1 MRLLNA
7 FAIVAALALAACGG
21 EPLRTGPIDP
31 RVLRSLEN
39 AHLDPESA
47 TTTLNDYR
55 RRHGLQL
62 VRLDPALTAMA
73 QRQADAM
80 VAANAMSHNANGSFA
95 ARLAASGVNASEAG
109 ENLGG
114 GYYSTDEAMTAWR
127 NSPEHNANLLLPKAT
142 RFGIA
147 IAKDPR
153 TSYRVYW
160 AMEVAA
166 ERVPATDGSRLPIAP
181 AGARQ

>member
-1 MRLLNA
+1 MRFLNA
-7 FAIVAALALAACGG
+7 FAIIAALALSACGG
-21 EPLRTGPIDP
+21 EPLRTGPIDL

-39 AHLDPESA
+39 ARLDPAS
-47 TTTLNDYR
+47 TMTMLNDYR
-55 RRHGLQL
+55 RSHGFQP
-62 VRLDPALTAMA
+62 VRRDPALMAMA

-80 VAANAMSHNANGSFA
+80 VVANAMSHNANGSFA
-95 ARLAASGVNASEAG
+95 SRLAAAGVNASEAG

-114 GYYSTDEAMTAWR
+114 GYYSTEEAMTGWR

-147 IAKDPR
+147 IAKDPL
-153 TSYRVYW
+153 TSYRIYW

-166 ERVPATDGSRLPIAP
+166 DPLQAAD
-181 AGARQ
+181 GARMLMAPTEVRQ